1 MDAFRQGDIQTSIDL
16 FDQAEA
22 IGGPNYTPFL
32 WQRGISYYYADRFQD
47 ASKQFQIDTRVNP
60 RDTEEI
66 VWDIASQLRAN
77 PTQTVPLATQ
87 MSLPKG
93 TKDPR
98 RIMVSHASSSSSC
111 ISETPSR

>member
-1 MDAFRQGDIQTSIDL
+1 MDAFRQADVQNSIDL
-16 FDQAEA
+16 FDQAES
-22 IGGPNYTPFL
+22 IGGGPNYTPFL

-47 ASKQFQIDTRVNP
+47 ASKQFRIDTQVNP

-66 VWDIASQLRAN
+66 VWDIASQLRAH
-77 PTQTVPLATQ
+77 PGQAALPLATQ

-98 RIMVSHASSSSSC
+98 RIMVS
-111 ISETPSR
+111 R